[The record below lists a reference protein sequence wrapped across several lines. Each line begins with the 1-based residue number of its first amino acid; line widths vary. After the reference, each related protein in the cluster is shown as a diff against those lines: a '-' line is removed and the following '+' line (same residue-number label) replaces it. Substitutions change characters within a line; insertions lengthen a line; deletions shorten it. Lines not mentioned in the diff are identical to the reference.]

1 LGARLAG
8 RRGRDDNGPRPQ
20 SPDATVNDLKDL
32 ELILRTRSPLIA
44 VETREEPR
52 AVELFRR
59 AAARAG
65 QALFR
70 WSAVDGLSRL
80 DAEQAPQRSLTE
92 PERVL
97 AHIRASQAGGLY
109 LLLDFHPY
117 LEDPVTIRYLREIAQ
132 LDTRLPMTLALV
144 GPSMPVPD
152 ELRDFTARLELRLPD
167 LAAIRA
173 IIEEEAAAWG
183 RQHQQRLQ
191 ARAAVVDALARN
203 LMGLTE
209 ADARR
214 LARNAIH
221 DDGALTET
229 DLPALAEAK
238 YRLLDRG
245 SVLSF
250 ELETARM
257 ADVAGLTRLKA
268 WLEMRRA
275 VFLSETPPPGLDV
288 PKGVLLLGVQGA
300 GKSLAAKACAGA
312 FGVPLL
318 RLDFGTLYNKF
329 YGETERNLREALA
342 TAGQMAP
349 CVLWIDEIEKGLAT
363 DSEGGPS
370 RRILGTLLTWMAER
384 GSPVFLVATANDVES
399 LPPELLRKGRFDEIF
414 FVDLPAPAVR
424 SEIFRIHLAKRGQ
437 AAGGFDLGALA
448 IGSEGFSGAEIE
460 QAVVASLYAAHGR
473 GAPLDTEVLLAE
485 LAGTRPLS
493 VLMAEKI
500 AYLRAW
506 AADRTVPAD

>member
-1 LGARLAG
+1 M
-8 RRGRDDNGPRPQ
+8 
-20 SPDATVNDLKDL
+20 NDLKDL

-59 AAARAG
+59 AAARSA
-65 QALFR
+65 QPLFR
-70 WSAVDGLSRL
+70 WSVTDGLARL
-80 DAEQAPQRSLTE
+80 DAEQAPQRSLAQ
-92 PERVL
+92 PEQVL
-97 AHIRASQAGGLY
+97 AHVRASRAGGIY

-117 LEDPVTIRYLREIAQ
+117 LDDPLTIRYLREIAQ
-132 LDTRLPMTLALV
+132 LAAQPRSTLALI
-144 GPSMPVPD
+144 GPRMPVPD

-173 IIEEEAAAWG
+173 IIEDEAAAWG
-183 RQHQQRLQ
+183 RRHQQRLQ

-221 DDGALTET
+221 DDGALTEA

-238 YRLLDRG
+238 YRLLDSG

-257 ADVAGLTRLKA
+257 ADVAGLGRLKQ
-268 WLEMRRA
+268 WLELRRA
-275 VFLSETPPPGLDV
+275 VFLADSPPAGLDA

-318 RLDFGTLYNKF
+318 RLDFATLYNKF

-349 CVLWIDEIEKGLAT
+349 CVLWIDEIEKGLAS

-384 GSPVFLVATANDVES
+384 EDPVFLVATANDVES

-414 FVDLPAPAVR
+414 FVDLPSPEVR
-424 SEIFRIHLAKRGQ
+424 AEIFAIHLEKRGHARQ
-437 AAGGFDLGALA
+437 DFDLPALA
-448 IGSEGFSGAEIE
+448 QASEGFSGAEIE

-473 GAPLDTEVLLAE
+473 GAPLETADLLAE
-485 LAGTRPLS
+485 LARTRPLS

-506 AADRTVPAD
+506 ASERTVPAD

>member
-1 LGARLAG
+1 M
-8 RRGRDDNGPRPQ
+8 
-20 SPDATVNDLKDL
+20 PDVTDLKDL

-44 VETREEPR
+44 VETREESR
-52 AVELFRR
+52 AVDLFRR

-65 QALFR
+65 QALYR

-80 DAEQAPQRSLTE
+80 DADAAPQRSLTE

-97 AHIRASQAGGLY
+97 AHIRASRGGGGLY

-117 LEDPVTIRYLREIAQ
+117 LEDPFTVRHLREIAQ
-132 LDTRLPMTLALV
+132 VEAGASLTLALI
-144 GPSMPVPD
+144 GPNMPVPD
-152 ELRDFTARLELRLPD
+152 ELRDVTARFTLRLPD
-167 LAAIRA
+167 LAALRG

-238 YRLLDRG
+238 YRLLDGG

-250 ELETARM
+250 ELETAKM
-257 ADVAGLTRLKA
+257 ADVAGLSRLKA
-268 WLEMRRA
+268 WLEMRRS
-275 VFLSETPPPGLDV
+275 VFLAESPPPGLDA

-384 GSPVFLVATANDVES
+384 DSPVFMVATANDVES

-414 FVDLPAPAVR
+414 FVDLPAPPVR
-424 SEIFRIHLAKRGQ
+424 GEIFRIHLAKRGQ
-437 AAGGFDLGALA
+437 ETSGFDLEALA
-448 IGSEGFSGAEIE
+448 LASEGFSGAEIE
-460 QAVVASLYAAHGR
+460 QAVVAALYAAHGS
-473 GAPLDTEVLLAE
+473 GMPLDTDRLLAE
-485 LAGTRPLS
+485 IAGTRPLS

-506 AADRTVPAD
+506 AADRTVSAD

>member
-1 LGARLAG
+1 M
-8 RRGRDDNGPRPQ
+8 P
-20 SPDATVNDLKDL
+20 DLKDL
-32 ELILRTRSPLIA
+32 QLILRTRSPLIA
-44 VETREEPR
+44 VETREEQR
-52 AVELFRR
+52 AVALFRR
-59 AAARAG
+59 AARASG
-65 QALFR
+65 RAVFR
-70 WSAVDGLSRL
+70 WSVIDGLTRL
-80 DAEQAPQRSLTE
+80 DSEQGPQRQLAE

-97 AHIRASQAGGLY
+97 AHMRTMAGGIF

-117 LEDPVTIRYLREIAQ
+117 LEDPVTVRYLREIAQ
-132 LDTRLPMTLALV
+132 RASPGEHTVALF
-144 GPSMPVPD
+144 GPSIEVPA
-152 ELRDFTARLELRLPD
+152 ELRDYTARFDLRLPD
-167 LAAIRA
+167 LAAIRS
-173 IIEEEAAAWG
+173 IIEDEAAAWG
-183 RQHQQRLQ
+183 SQHRQRVQ
-191 ARAAVVDALARN
+191 AKAAVVDALARN
-203 LMGLTE
+203 LMGLTA

-221 DDGALTET
+221 DDGALTDE
-229 DLPALAEAK
+229 DLPALTEAK
-238 YRLLDRG
+238 YRLLDSG

-257 ADVAGLTRLKA
+257 ADVAGLSRLKQ
-268 WLEMRRA
+268 WLERRRS
-275 VFLSETPPPGLDV
+275 VFLADQPPAGLDA

-300 GKSLAAKACAGA
+300 GKSLAAKACAGS

-384 GSPVFLVATANDVES
+384 DSPVFLVATANDVES

-414 FVDLPAPAVR
+414 FVDLPSPEVR
-424 SEIFRIHLAKRGQ
+424 AKIFEIHLRKREQ
-437 AAGGFDLGALA
+437 DPATFDLEALA
-448 IGSEGFSGAEIE
+448 TACEGFSGAEIE
-460 QAVVASLYAAHGR
+460 QAVVASLYTAHGK
-473 GAPLDTEVLLAE
+473 GAPLAMADLLEE
-485 LAGTRPLS
+485 LGQTRPLS

-500 AYLRAW
+500 AYLRQW
-506 AADRTVPAD
+506 AAQRTVPAD